1 MRTTIHPLN
10 AELHDFEQLETLRK
24 DLQPRPRIRLNLPN
38 LRIRQRMRFAQR
50 APDRMTIAIVV
61 DNVGS
66 GAARACDAL
75 ATISVNGAT
84 SQAVV
89 RCPALPAQSWT
100 ELSFPEIGP
109 TPPSTVVSVTA
120 MIDPPTA
127 SRPGGEVWESD
138 ETDNL
143 AQDAVFVLAQSFEE
157 PPLGA
162 DIAPPK
168 P

>member
-1 MRTTIHPLN
+1 MKTTIQMLN
-10 AELHDFEQLETLRK
+10 AELRDFEQQLETLRK
-24 DLQPRPRIRLNLPN
+24 DLQPGPRIRLNLPN
-38 LRIRQRMRFAQR
+38 
-50 APDRMTIAIVV
+50 
-61 DNVGS
+61 
-66 GAARACDAL
+66 
-75 ATISVNGAT
+75 
-84 SQAVV
+84 
-89 RCPALPAQSWT
+89 
-100 ELSFPEIGP
+100 IGP
-109 TPPSTVVSVTA
+109 TPPGTVVNVTA

-162 DIAPPK
+162 DFAPPK